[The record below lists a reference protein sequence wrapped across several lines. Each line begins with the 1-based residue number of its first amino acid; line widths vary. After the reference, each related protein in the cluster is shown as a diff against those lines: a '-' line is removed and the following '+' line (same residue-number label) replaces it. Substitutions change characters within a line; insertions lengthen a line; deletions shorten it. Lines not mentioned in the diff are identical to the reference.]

1 MFEMKSASF
10 TVNDRTLL
18 HPTDLRFEQGQVYGL
33 IGHNGS
39 GKSTLLKLLARQQP
53 LSDGEILFDGKSL
66 PDWGNREFARQVAY
80 LPQHLPS
87 AENLL
92 GRELVEMGR
101 YPWRGLLGRMEA
113 EDHRQVERAIA
124 LTHTERFADRLVD
137 TLSGG
142 ERGRVWL
149 AMLLAQ
155 ESRFILL
162 DEPLAVGDVGPYQ
175 AWVGEPRLP
184 AGVVDIGLR
193 TQPNRELL
201 AELKPDRILISPLA
215 APLAPTLSRIAPV
228 STIALYD
235 GQTDLWQRLH
245 EVTPRKAPSQ
255 EGALSTV

>member
-10 TVNDRTLL
+10 TVNDRMLL

-53 LSDGEILFDGKSL
+53 LSDGEILFDGKPL

-101 YPWRGLLGRMEA
+101 YPWRGLLGRMGA

-162 DEPLAVGDVGPYQ
+162 DEPLAALDVAHQVEVLTLVKQLSRQLNLGVIIVIHDINM
-175 AWVGEPRLP
+175 ASRFCDRLVALHSGRLLTHGEPEGLMTSETLHAIYGIPMEVIRHP
-184 AGVVDIGLR
+184 AYAH
-193 TQPNRELL
+193 P
-201 AELKPDRILISPLA
+201 
-215 APLAPTLSRIAPV
+215 IAIV
-228 STIALYD
+228 
-235 GQTDLWQRLH
+235 
-245 EVTPRKAPSQ
+245 
-255 EGALSTV
+255 

>member
-10 TVNDRTLL
+10 AVNDRQLL
-18 HPTDLRFEQGQVYGL
+18 QPTDLRFEQGQVYGL

-53 LSDGEILFDGKSL
+53 LSGGEILFDDKPLS
-66 PDWGNREFARQVAY
+66 DWSNRDFARQVAY

-87 AENLL
+87 AESLL

-101 YPWRGLLGRMEA
+101 YPWRGLLGRMRE
-113 EDHRQVERAIA
+113 EDHRQVDQAIT
-124 LTHTERFADRLVD
+124 LTHTEAFADRLVD

-162 DEPLAVGDVGPYQ
+162 DEPLAALDVAHQVEVLTLVRQLSRQLNLGVIIVIHDINMASRFCDQ
-175 AWVGEPRLP
+175 LVALHGGRLLVHGEPSHIMTSETLQAIYGIPMAVIRHP
-184 AGVVDIGLR
+184 AHDH
-193 TQPNRELL
+193 N
-201 AELKPDRILISPLA
+201 
-215 APLAPTLSRIAPV
+215 IA
-228 STIALYD
+228 II
-235 GQTDLWQRLH
+235 
-245 EVTPRKAPSQ
+245 
-255 EGALSTV
+255 

>member
-53 LSDGEILFDGKSL
+53 LSDGENLFDGKRL

-101 YPWRGLLGRMEA
+101 YPWRGLLGRMGA

-124 LTHTERFADRLVD
+124 LTHTERFAARLVD

-162 DEPLAVGDVGPYQ
+162 DEPLAALDVAHQVEVLTLVKQLSRQLKLGVIIVIHDINM
-175 AWVGEPRLP
+175 ASRFCDRLVALHSGRLLTHGEPEGLMTSETLHAIYGIPMEVIRHP
-184 AGVVDIGLR
+184 AHAH
-193 TQPNRELL
+193 P
-201 AELKPDRILISPLA
+201 
-215 APLAPTLSRIAPV
+215 IAIV
-228 STIALYD
+228 
-235 GQTDLWQRLH
+235 
-245 EVTPRKAPSQ
+245 
-255 EGALSTV
+255 

>member
-18 HPTDLRFEQGQVYGL
+18 YPTDLRFEQGQVYGL

-39 GKSTLLKLLARQQP
+39 GKSTLLKLLARQQL
-53 LSDGEILFDGKSL
+53 LSDGEILFDGKPL

-101 YPWRGLLGRMEA
+101 YPWRGLLGRMGA
-113 EDHRQVERAIA
+113 EDHRQVDRAIA

-162 DEPLAVGDVGPYQ
+162 DEPLAALDVAHQVEVLTLVKQLSRQLNLGVIIVIHDINM
-175 AWVGEPRLP
+175 ASRFCDRLVALHSGRLLTHGEPEGLMTSETLNAIYGIPMEVIRHP
-184 AGVVDIGLR
+184 AR
-193 TQPNRELL
+193 AHP
-201 AELKPDRILISPLA
+201 
-215 APLAPTLSRIAPV
+215 IAIV
-228 STIALYD
+228 
-235 GQTDLWQRLH
+235 
-245 EVTPRKAPSQ
+245 
-255 EGALSTV
+255 

>member
-10 TVNDRTLL
+10 AVNDRTLL

-53 LSDGEILFDGKSL
+53 LSGGEIRFDDKPL
-66 PDWGNREFARQVAY
+66 QAWGNRDFARQVAY

-101 YPWRGLLGRMEA
+101 YPWRGLLGRMGE
-113 EDHRQVERAIA
+113 EDRRQVDRAIA
-124 LTHTERFADRLVD
+124 LTHTERFVDRLVD

-162 DEPLAVGDVGPYQ
+162 DEPLAALDVAHQVEVLTLVKQLSRQLNIGVIIVIHDINM
-175 AWVGEPRLP
+175 ASRFCDRLVALHSGRLLTHGEPGQIMTRETLHAIYGIPMEVIRHP
-184 AGVVDIGLR
+184 AHDH
-193 TQPNRELL
+193 
-201 AELKPDRILISPLA
+201 S
-215 APLAPTLSRIAPV
+215 IAIV
-228 STIALYD
+228 
-235 GQTDLWQRLH
+235 
-245 EVTPRKAPSQ
+245 
-255 EGALSTV
+255 

>member
-10 TVNDRTLL
+10 AVNDRTLL
-18 HPTDLRFEQGQVYGL
+18 HPTDLCFEQGKVYGL

-53 LSDGEILFDGKSL
+53 LSDGEIRFDDKPL
-66 PDWGNREFARQVAY
+66 PAWGARDFARQVAY

-92 GRELVEMGR
+92 
-101 YPWRGLLGRMEA
+101 

-162 DEPLAVGDVGPYQ
+162 DEPLAALDVAHQVEVLTLVKQLSRQLKLGVIIVIHDINM
-175 AWVGEPRLP
+175 ASRFCDRLVALHSGRLLTHGEPEQIMTGETLHAIYGIPMEVIRHP
-184 AGVVDIGLR
+184 AHDH
-193 TQPNRELL
+193 
-201 AELKPDRILISPLA
+201 A
-215 APLAPTLSRIAPV
+215 IAIV
-228 STIALYD
+228 
-235 GQTDLWQRLH
+235 
-245 EVTPRKAPSQ
+245 
-255 EGALSTV
+255 

>member
-53 LSDGEILFDGKSL
+53 LSDGEILFDGKPL

-101 YPWRGLLGRMEA
+101 YPWRGLLGRMGA
-113 EDHRQVERAIA
+113 EDHRQVA
-124 LTHTERFADRLVD
+124 
-137 TLSGG
+137 
-142 ERGRVWL
+142 
-149 AMLLAQ
+149 
-155 ESRFILL
+155 
-162 DEPLAVGDVGPYQ
+162 
-175 AWVGEPRLP
+175 
-184 AGVVDIGLR
+184 
-193 TQPNRELL
+193 
-201 AELKPDRILISPLA
+201 
-215 APLAPTLSRIAPV
+215 
-228 STIALYD
+228 
-235 GQTDLWQRLH
+235 
-245 EVTPRKAPSQ
+245 
-255 EGALSTV
+255 

>member
-10 TVNDRTLL
+10 AVNDRTLL
-18 HPTDLRFEQGQVYGL
+18 HPTDLCFEQGKVYGL

-53 LSDGEILFDGKSL
+53 LSDGEIRFDDKPL
-66 PDWGNREFARQVAY
+66 PAWGRATSPVRWPICPSICRAPKTCSGGSWWRWVAT
-80 LPQHLPS
+80 
-87 AENLL
+87 
-92 GRELVEMGR
+92 
-101 YPWRGLLGRMEA
+101 WRGLLGRMGV

-162 DEPLAVGDVGPYQ
+162 DEPLAALDVAHQ
-175 AWVGEPRLP
+175 VEVLTL
-184 AGVVDIGLR
+184 VK
-193 TQPNRELL
+193 Q
-201 AELKPDRILISPLA
+201 
-215 APLAPTLSRIAPV
+215 LSRQLKLGVIIVIHDINMASRFCDRLV
-228 STIALYD
+228 ALHSYSPAHPRRTRADHDRRDPARHLWHTD
-235 GQTDLWQRLH
+235 GGH
-245 EVTPRKAPSQ
+245 SPP
-255 EGALSTV
+255 GP

>member
-10 TVNDRTLL
+10 AVNDRMLL
-18 HPTDLRFEQGQVYGL
+18 HPTSLRFEQGRVYGL

-39 GKSTLLKLLARQQP
+39 GKSTLIKLLARQQP
-53 LSDGEILFDGKSL
+53 HSGGEILFDDQPLSA
-66 PDWGNREFARQVAY
+66 WGNREFARQVAY

-101 YPWRGLLGRMEA
+101 YPWRGLLGRMGA

-124 LTHTERFADRLVD
+124 LTHTERFADRMVD

-155 ESRFILL
+155 ESRFSRWPPWTWPIR
-162 DEPLAVGDVGPYQ
+162 
-175 AWVGEPRLP
+175 WRCS
-184 AGVVDIGLR
+184 R
-193 TQPNRELL
+193 
-201 AELKPDRILISPLA
+201 SSSSSA
-215 APLAPTLSRIAPV
+215 ASSTSGSSSSFTTSTWPPV
-228 STIALYD
+228 SAI
-235 GQTDLWQRLH
+235 GWWRC
-245 EVTPRKAPSQ
+245 TPA
-255 EGALSTV
+255 VC

>member
-1 MFEMKSASF
+1 MFEMKAASF
-10 TVNDRTLL
+10 AVNGRKLL

-53 LSDGEILFDGKSL
+53 LSEGEILFDGKPL
-66 PDWGNREFARQVAY
+66 TDWGNREFARQVAY

-101 YPWRGLLGRMEA
+101 YPWRGLLGRMGA
-113 EDHRQVERAIA
+113 EDQHQVDRAIA
-124 LTHTERFADRLVD
+124 LTHTEGFTDRLVD

-162 DEPLAVGDVGPYQ
+162 DEPLAALDVAHQVEVLTLVRLLSRQLNLGVIIVIHDINM
-175 AWVGEPRLP
+175 ASRFCDRLVALHSGRLLTHGEPERIMTSETLHAIYGISMEVIRHP
-184 AGVVDIGLR
+184 AHDH
-193 TQPNRELL
+193 
-201 AELKPDRILISPLA
+201 A
-215 APLAPTLSRIAPV
+215 IAIV
-228 STIALYD
+228 
-235 GQTDLWQRLH
+235 
-245 EVTPRKAPSQ
+245 
-255 EGALSTV
+255 

>member
-1 MFEMKSASF
+1 MFEMKAASF
-10 TVNDRTLL
+10 TVNDRQLL
-18 HPTDLRFEQGQVYGL
+18 HPTSLRFEQGQVYGL

-53 LSDGEILFDGKSL
+53 LSYGEILFDDKPL
-66 PDWGNREFARQVAY
+66 QEWGNRDFARQVAY

-92 GRELVEMGR
+92 GRELVDMGR
-101 YPWRGLLGRMEA
+101 YPWRGLLGRMGEA
-113 EDHRQVERAIA
+113 DRRQVEKAIE

-162 DEPLAVGDVGPYQ
+162 DEPLAALDVAHQ
-175 AWVGEPRLP
+175 VEVLTL
-184 AGVVDIGLR
+184 VK
-193 TQPNRELL
+193 Q
-201 AELKPDRILISPLA
+201 
-215 APLAPTLSRIAPV
+215 LSRQLNLGVIIVIHDINMASRFCDQLVALHSGRLLTHGVPDDIMTGETLHAIYGISMEVIRHPAHDHAIAIV
-228 STIALYD
+228 
-235 GQTDLWQRLH
+235 
-245 EVTPRKAPSQ
+245 
-255 EGALSTV
+255 